1 MPQLTSQ
8 ENEWNGQSGSNELL
22 ILSSSTGHRFM
33 QFFAETLA
41 DCFEID
47 IVTVGELMV
56 MEDERISVL
65 AGSMDGKPVNEFDYQ
80 ACVTPCIEVIQTA
93 QPKVLLKDVR
103 NTYTKDNLFSDQN
116 ILSYIGFP
124 LTNQEGDPIGL
135 VQASWRREID
145 QEEAD
150 HVLETIGL
158 FVARLSAELVTLH
171 AMRILSALV
180 EGSDL
185 IDNLD
190 ALRLLTEQMQTAL
203 KVRVAFVGECIPG
216 DDSCFR
222 LLAYCQDGKLLPQA
236 EGKIIPYKGTPC
248 IHLKDD
254 DVFFVRTELQEAFP
268 EQKQNKKQGLVSYLG
283 QNIRDETGQVIGH
296 FALQHDRE
304 LMDRTLKADL
314 FKLFSA
320 RLNLELRKYR
330 AEQQFI
336 AGNTLPAG
344 TQAEPSPLPD
354 TAAKE
359 ITQKLA
365 LMQEHV
371 ARLENGA
378 EPQIWADLQALRRD
392 LAATQALLL

>member
-1 MPQLTSQ
+1 
-8 ENEWNGQSGSNELL
+8 
-22 ILSSSTGHRFM
+22 
-33 QFFAETLA
+33 
-41 DCFEID
+41 
-47 IVTVGELMV
+47 MV

-65 AGSMDGKPVNEFDYQ
+65 AGSMDGKPVSEFDYQ

-171 AMRILSALV
+171 AMRILSAMV

-185 IDNLD
+185 TGNLD

-203 KVRVAFVGECIPG
+203 KVRVAFVAECIPG

-222 LLAYCQDGKLLPQA
+222 LLAYCQDGKLVPQA

-304 LMDRTLKADL
+304 LLDRILKADL

-320 RLNLELRKYR
+320 RLNLELRKYH
-330 AEQQFI
+330 AEQQHLTDS
-336 AGNTLPAG
+336 TLPAD
-344 TQAEPSPLPD
+344 TRAEPSPLPE
-354 TAAKE
+354 TTAKE
-359 ITQKLA
+359 ITQKS
-365 LMQEHV
+365 
-371 ARLENGA
+371 
-378 EPQIWADLQALRRD
+378 
-392 LAATQALLL
+392 